1 MSGSIHLGYVVG
13 TGEPVEIPLRH
24 TAVTGQTQESGKTT
38 TLEGLISRS
47 GLQAV
52 AYVTKRGE
60 SSFHVM
66 HNIPPYFQ
74 ERADWKFVQSLL
86 EASTETKLKFE
97 QSWIMRASEGART
110 LQDVQRNIRRFLEGV
125 KAPPLPRTIIAKT
138 RKGSAQQEAKEPKER
153 WIQKPA
159 RGLSG
164 DIYYVLNKY
173 LDDIMP
179 QLGQMPYTTALD
191 LAPGLNV
198 MDLRDYEFPLQALV
212 IRSVTDRIREHLD
225 GTINIIPEAWK
236 FAPKFRGSP
245 VRLAAE
251 EYVREAAAMKNF
263 LWIDSQDLAGVADVL
278 MRQVGVW
285 LFGVQRATR
294 EIWRAL
300 EHMPEGL
307 PAKRPRPA
315 DIATLSKGQFY
326 VCFGREMHKVYVQPA
341 WMTAAHA
348 EAIARGEHK
357 ESRQENQHAAAG
369 RSARRDGGERTD
381 QVAGEAQSQTSSPR
395 EMSKH
400 HEPARTDT
408 DPGRDR
414 QPAQPQTASAGTA
427 ARDARPVAP
436 DDDPEETMWK
446 EKYEELEAKYNLL
459 LANAT
464 PDTRRAAAVPDF
476 PENGA
481 HVVYKPHIA
490 SADDLNGNMDFIYRH
505 VRDRLSADLRTGKMD
520 LVILELLSEQPE
532 IAVNVKR
539 RTLEMSDESTDGRIA
554 LLISQK
560 FFDTPQDGGTITK
573 EFKRR
578 GWFDKKASNAALI
591 KPLAA
596 ITENGFLIREGN
608 HYQAVPGMKIN
619 IVEDRA

>member
-1 MSGSIHLGYVVG
+1 VSGSIHLGYVVG
-13 TGEPVEIPLRH
+13 TGDPVEIPLRH

-125 KAPPLPRTIIAKT
+125 RDT
-138 RKGSAQQEAKEPKER
+138 REVKQKKGKEVKER
-153 WIQKPA
+153 WLQKPA

-179 QLGQMPYTTALD
+179 QLGQMPYTTALE

-348 EAIARGEHK
+348 EAIARDEESVDTAKDILK
-357 ESRQENQHAAAG
+357 EYASLAITRDAALTAKGVSNPAAAVAAELNQK
-369 RSARRDGGERTD
+369 SFHPPLITD
-381 QVAGEAQSQTSSPR
+381 AQLKRWTEDDEA
-395 EMSKH
+395 
-400 HEPARTDT
+400 
-408 DPGRDR
+408 
-414 QPAQPQTASAGTA
+414 
-427 ARDARPVAP
+427 
-436 DDDPEETMWK
+436 MWK
-446 EKYEELEAKYNLL
+446 EKYEALKKEFEEF
-459 LANAT
+459 
-464 PDTRRAAAVPDF
+464 RVAAAFDASRANQPILGGEVRFTDPML
-476 PENGA
+476 EM
-481 HVVYKPHIA
+481 VYAYI
-490 SADDLNGNMDFIYRH
+490 
-505 VRDRLSADLRTGKMD
+505 
-520 LVILELLSEQPE
+520 
-532 IAVNVKR
+532 VKR
-539 RTLEMSDESTDGRIA
+539 ASKDPGVLQLIHRSPEMQVKTERPVLTIDGSTLQGRMCQ
-554 LLISQK
+554 LITEG
-560 FFDTPQDGGTITK
+560 FFKQPQSAKAATA
-573 EFKRR
+573 EAVRR
-578 GWFDKKASNAALI
+578 GWCHPKTPFMRVQDPLDKISGM
-591 KPLAA
+591 
-596 ITENGFLIREGN
+596 GFLTREADG
-608 HYQAVPGMKIN
+608 YLVVSGVKIN
-619 IVEDRA
+619 MVEEK

>member
-125 KAPPLPRTIIAKT
+125 KDASPSPERKIKLAKGRKTVIEAQLP
-138 RKGSAQQEAKEPKER
+138 PKER

-348 EAIARGEHK
+348 EAIARGE
-357 ESRQENQHAAAG
+357 EEVE
-369 RSARRDGGERTD
+369 SARDILREYATEHKAAKVVPAITD
-381 QVAGEAQSQTSSPR
+381 SQVSRWVSEETSSPR

-408 DPGRDR
+408 DNGRDC

-446 EKYEELEAKYNLL
+446 EKYEALKAEFDEFRNGVTA
-459 LANAT
+459 
-464 PDTRRAAAVPDF
+464 DRVAAVRDL
-476 PENGA
+476 A
-481 HVVYKPHIA
+481 HHTVPAAV
-490 SADDLNGNMDFIYRH
+490 DVNGNMDFIYRH

-520 LVILELLSEQPE
+520 LVILEILSERPE

-560 FFDTPQDGGTITK
+560 FFDSPQDGGTITK

-578 GWFDKKASNAALI
+578 GWFDQKSSNAAVI
-591 KPLAA
+591 KPLAK
-596 ITENGFLIREGN
+596 ITEMGFLIRDGN
-608 HYQAVPGMKIN
+608 QYQAVPGMKVH
-619 IVEDRA
+619 IVESRA

>member
-38 TLEGLISRS
+38 TLEGLIHRS

-66 HNIPPYFQ
+66 RPIPPYFQ

-97 QSWIMRASEGART
+97 QSWIMRASEGAKT
-110 LQDVQRNIRRFLEGV
+110 LQDVQTNIKRFLEGV
-125 KAPPLPRTIIAKT
+125 KEPRALPRRGRNPNRTD
-138 RKGSAQQEAKEPKER
+138 QKEVKER
-153 WIQKPA
+153 WLQKPA

-164 DIYYVLNKY
+164 DVYYVLNKY

-179 QLGQMPYTTALD
+179 QLAEMPYTTALE
-191 LAPGLNV
+191 LADGLNV

-212 IRSVTDRIREHLD
+212 IRSVTDRIRQHLE

-326 VCFGREMHKVYVQPA
+326 VCFGKEMYKVYVQPA

-348 EAIARGEHK
+348 EAIARGEEDVESAREILK
-357 ESRQENQHAAAG
+357 EYAHGANQKQAVAAAHK
-369 RSARRDGGERTD
+369 RSGSAEVVPASEVVSVSRLQSGEVSESGSGD
-381 QVAGEAQSQTSSPR
+381 PAFNGNAQR
-395 EMSKH
+395 
-400 HEPARTDT
+400 
-408 DPGRDR
+408 G
-414 QPAQPQTASAGTA
+414 
-427 ARDARPVAP
+427 
-436 DDDPEETMWK
+436 DDPAGSAESEEAMWK
-446 EKYEELEAKYNLL
+446 EKYEELKKEFDLLTARMRVVPVGPPANGAPVIRGEMAEWFEKFPADSLEATYQYIRKRLREENPQDL
-459 LANAT
+459 LAIMKKPEMRVQIERPVLTIEGNTLQGRMAQLVSEGFFKQAQSAKVAT
-464 PDTRRAAAVPDF
+464 AEAV
-476 PENGA
+476 
-481 HVVYKPHIA
+481 
-490 SADDLNGNMDFIYRH
+490 
-505 VRDRLSADLRTGKMD
+505 
-520 LVILELLSEQPE
+520 
-532 IAVNVKR
+532 
-539 RTLEMSDESTDGRIA
+539 
-554 LLISQK
+554 
-560 FFDTPQDGGTITK
+560 
-573 EFKRR
+573 RR
-578 GWFDKKASNAALI
+578 GWCHPKTPFMRVQDPLDKL
-591 KPLAA
+591 
-596 ITENGFLIREGN
+596 TGMGFLTREADG
-608 HYQAVPGMKIN
+608 YLIVPGMKIN
-619 IVEDRA
+619 ITEA